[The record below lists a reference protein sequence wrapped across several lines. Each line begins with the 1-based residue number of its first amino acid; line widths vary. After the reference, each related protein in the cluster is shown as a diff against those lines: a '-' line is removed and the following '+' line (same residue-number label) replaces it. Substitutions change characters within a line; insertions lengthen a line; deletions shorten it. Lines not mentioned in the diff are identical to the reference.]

1 VSIAALTGQAG
12 NAVPPARVIQTRRCT
27 LWVKRNALWKPKIK
41 GLERLDIGEL
51 EVGRLRVRELIV
63 ERERTSRQGASAS
76 SS

>member
-1 VSIAALTGQAG
+1 
-12 NAVPPARVIQTRRCT
+12 
-27 LWVKRNALWKPKIK
+27 VKRNALWKPKIK